1 MSAGTRLGRCR
12 LADPLLY
19 ARAIHFAATLLAA
32 GVVFFAVF
40 VAAPAWRGVA
50 SNGAVAVN
58 VRARLAVIA
67 WISLALALISGAAWL
82 VLTAAAMSGLPAA
95 QVFGDGVLWTVLSQT
110 TFGHDWL
117 VRFVVACALAATLP
131 ALLSPRNH
139 KTRWLEAT
147 ATVLA
152 AAFAGTLAWS
162 GHAAGGLG
170 GEAIIH
176 PAADVLHL
184 IAAAA
189 WVGALLPLIVLFAAT
204 GADDASLAIARTAT
218 TRFSILGIVSVGT
231 LFATGIVNTFY
242 LAGSVPALLHTD
254 YGRLLLIKIALFL
267 AMVAIAAVNR
277 LRLTPQLLQ
286 QASIAA
292 SRDALR
298 QLRRNAAIEALAG
311 ATVIAIVAA
320 LGTMPPAIHAAHRHP
335 TYAAVPADAA
345 FVHIHLVEGMA
356 DVTIRPGRTGRARAT
371 IRLWDDDFVP
381 LDARQVSLTL
391 TAPAAASQSDTAPC
405 PARPRWRL
413 AGRWHRAF
421 RAGQLDGHRRRR
433 ARPNKAPHAHRA
445 DRDRALSMIP
455 KSGYRF
461 SEKIMLH

>member
-1 MSAGTRLGRCR
+1 
-12 LADPLLY
+12 LADPLIY
-19 ARAIHFAATLLAA
+19 ARAIHFAATILVA
-32 GVVFFAVF
+32 GVVLFAFFLSAPVWR
-40 VAAPAWRGVA
+40 VAAG
-50 SNGAVAVN
+50 NGAVAIK
-58 VRARLAVIA
+58 VRSRLAVMA
-67 WISLALALISGAAWL
+67 WIGLALAAIAGAAWL
-82 VLTAAAMSGLPAA
+82 VLTASGMSGLPAA

-110 TFGHDWL
+110 TFGRAWL
-117 VRFVVACALAATLP
+117 ARFILACALAATLP
-131 ALLSPRNH
+131 ALLSPRDH
-139 KTRWLEAT
+139 KSPWLEAA

-170 GEAIIH
+170 SEAVIH

-184 IAAAA
+184 IAVAA
-189 WVGALLPLIVLFAAT
+189 WVGALLPLIVLFAAA

-218 TRFSILGIVSVGT
+218 ARFSILGIASVGT
-231 LFATGIVNTFY
+231 LLATGIVNTYY

-286 QASIAA
+286 EASIAA

-311 ATVIAIVAA
+311 ATVIVIVAA
-320 LGTMPPAIHAAHRHP
+320 LGIMPPAIHAAHQHP
-335 TYAAVPADAA
+335 TYGAVPADAA

-371 IRLWDDDFVP
+371 IRLWNEDFGP
-381 LDARQVSLTL
+381 LEARQVSLTL
-391 TAPAAASQSDTAPC
+391 TAPAAAGKPTPRPAQQGRDGAWQVDGIELSEPGNWTVTVDVALDQTKRLTLTAPIVIE
-405 PARPRWRL
+405 P
-413 AGRWHRAF
+413 
-421 RAGQLDGHRRRR
+421 GQ
-433 ARPNKAPHAHRA
+433 
-445 DRDRALSMIP
+445 
-455 KSGYRF
+455 
-461 SEKIMLH
+461 